1 MRVLWAYP
9 RLPGVL
15 TPGPASAVCAT
26 AGNPCHVFNAVKQ
39 KFQLYKWPL
48 WMGQER
54 AKLNRKRTLCRIS
67 PYSMDPTVWGFN
79 VWFCLTGKTD
89 QNSRSILD
97 FQILEGLVA
106 RGGGGPLRTENVKYA
121 VLNSQQGNSGLKHR
135 GTLRKADCLDFR
147 VLNPQPR
154 CVTVYSSRKGKTE
167 AQGQIC
173 ISIQWSIWIA
183 ALSTH
188 NTCFVGEKSPAAEC
202 TRNTLRSPPRI
213 WSMWGINQSILIS
226 VIQNKQLL
234 YLAGLT

>member
-1 MRVLWAYP
+1 MYLMLSSRNFSSTNDLSEWDKKGQSWTGKELCVEFL
-9 RLPGVL
+9 L
-15 TPGPASAVCAT
+15 TPWIPQYEALTFGFASLEKLT
-26 AGNPCHVFNAVKQ
+26 RTQEVFWT
-39 KFQLYKWPL
+39 FRFL
-48 WMGQER
+48 R
-54 AKLNRKRTLCRIS
+54 
-67 PYSMDPTVWGFN
+67 VWWRG
-79 VWFCLTGKTD
+79 
-89 QNSRSILD
+89 
-97 FQILEGLVA
+97 
-106 RGGGGPLRTENVKYA
+106 GGGGPLRTENVKYA

-154 CVTVYSSRKGKTE
+154 CVTVYSSTKGKTE